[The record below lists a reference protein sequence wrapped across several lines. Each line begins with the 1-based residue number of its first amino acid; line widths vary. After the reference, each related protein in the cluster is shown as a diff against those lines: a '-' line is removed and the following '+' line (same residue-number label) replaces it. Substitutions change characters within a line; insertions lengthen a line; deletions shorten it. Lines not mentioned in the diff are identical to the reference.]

1 MAGSWS
7 GRRVTRERA
16 RLAELLPMP
25 CSRCGRPVD
34 VGMAWHVDHLLERIL
49 GGGHDR
55 GNLGVA
61 HARCNTSAG
70 SALGKARRRAGTLAG
85 KGIKPW

>member
-1 MAGSWS
+1 M
-7 GRRVTRERA
+7 TRERA
-16 RLAELLPMP
+16 RLAALLPLP
-25 CSRCGRPVD
+25 CSRCDRLVTAE
-34 VGMAWHVDHLLERIL
+34 MAWHVDHLVDRVR

-55 GNLGVA
+55 ANLGVA

-70 SALGKARRRAGTLAG
+70 SALGRQRRRAKVLAG